1 VEYDGDYHLQRE
13 SVVLSGRNY
22 LGPKLTELIPVDAT
36 VETAVDKLKD
46 LWLEAAAG
54 NSGEEVSLD
63 GLTPEAVLME
73 RGTHREQVLREVA
86 V

>member
-1 VEYDGDYHLQRE
+1 
-13 SVVLSGRNY
+13 
-22 LGPKLTELIPVDAT
+22 
-36 VETAVDKLKD
+36 VDKLKD